1 MLRTYSGVWQSQ
13 NGADGGEPT
22 QQRMRASRPV
32 SLRSLLK
39 QYAMPCIIDMVDID
53 IQGSEYQLFSRP
65 SDLALLNRHV
75 RRVHIGLHSQYVWG
89 NEVDASLADHRLLDL
104 FEKHGWRR
112 EWVFRANLRTSS
124 RTGYGPVVFGDGVLS
139 FVNRRQHLGGRGCR
153 GHFGN
158 VISALTHNR
167 SVQDAHKRT
176 LGEPPKPW

>member
-1 MLRTYSGVWQSQ
+1 MLSSRRKEHGFVGSASRASEMLRTYSGVWQSQ

-39 QYAMPCIIDMVDID
+39 QYAMPCIIDM
-53 IQGSEYQLFSRP
+53 
-65 SDLALLNRHV
+65 
-75 RRVHIGLHSQYVWG
+75 
-89 NEVDASLADHRLLDL
+89 DL